1 MSETMTESI
10 VRTTGANEAI
20 AAFRLTGTVMLPA
33 FSLFSEPEMARIDE
47 LCNQVPREVITLGDA
62 GEPND
67 LYVGRFMVDKAGE
80 MPRPV
85 NETQSTELL
94 GLLQHPRR
102 RQFFFQ
108 LLGRDMYL
116 RRCQV
121 NCMVK
126 GSFIGRHLDTD
137 SNPDYYVSVVLQL
150 GRAFSGGE
158 FVVFSD
164 RGSENVLSP
173 SRGTVIISQCKL
185 PHEVRKV
192 RDGERTSLVWFL
204 SDYASENRRAA

>member
-1 MSETMTESI
+1 MSDTLTDSAA
-10 VRTTGANEAI
+10 RTTGADKAI
-20 AAFRLTGTVMLPA
+20 AAFRTTGTVMLPA
-33 FSLFSEPEMARIDE
+33 FSLFTELEMAKIDQ
-47 LCNQVPREVITLGDA
+47 LCRQVPRETITLGDA

-67 LYVGRFMVDKAGE
+67 LYVGRFMVDKAAE
-80 MPRPV
+80 LPRLV
-85 NETQSTELL
+85 NEPQSRELL
-94 GLLQHPRR
+94 ALLQHPRR
-102 RQFFFQ
+102 RGFFSQ
-108 LLGRDMYL
+108 LLGTDMHI

-164 RGSENVLSP
+164 RGSENVLTP
-173 SRGTVIISQCKL
+173 TRGTVIISRCTL
-185 PHEVRKV
+185 AHEVRKV
-192 RDGERTSLVWFL
+192 RDGERTSLVWFF
-204 SDYASENRRAA
+204 SEYESENRRAA